1 MIRDPIVEEV
11 RELRRRT
18 EAACDGDWDKLV
30 EHFRQVQK
38 RSGLPVTR
46 GSPRRLV
53 QQPRNERDEETGGMR
68 PS

>member
-1 MIRDPIVEEV
+1 MIRDPIVEEI
-11 RELRRRT
+11 RELRRKT

-46 GSPRRLV
+46 GSPRPVVR
-53 QQPRNERDEETGGMR
+53 QPLNERDEETGGL
-68 PS
+68 PPP